1 MPYEVVSAYTLV
13 LGEAAESGPAD
24 GAAAGAAGGPA
35 AEVAGAVALAAGTA
49 RPEVSVHS
57 TAEDAWRALDA
68 GVRARCGM
76 RPRPRRQ
83 IDPDAVVRLA
93 DAWRAADPT
102 ARYWQVTAHRL
113 PIMVPELARPAAPVV
128 PAR

>member
-13 LGEAAESGPAD
+13 LGEDAD
-24 GAAAGAAGGPA
+24 GRPA
-35 AEVAGAVALAAGTA
+35 VT
-49 RPEVSVHS
+49 VHT

-68 GVRARCGM
+68 GVRERCGM

-83 IDPDAVVRLA
+83 VDPDAVTRLA
-93 DAWRAADPT
+93 DAWRAAEPE

-113 PIMVPELARPAAPVV
+113 PIMVPELARPAPV
-128 PAR
+128 PAAVVR

>member
-13 LGEAAESGPAD
+13 LGEHPGDVVEPDPGDPD
-24 GAAAGAAGGPA
+24 AG
-35 AEVAGAVALAAGTA
+35 GAVAG
-49 RPEVSVHS
+49 RPEVSVHT

-68 GVRARCGM
+68 GVRERCGM
-76 RPRPRRQ
+76 RPRPRRV

-93 DAWRAADPT
+93 DAWRAGDPG

-113 PIMVPELARPAAPVV
+113 PIMVPELARAPSQ
-128 PAR
+128 PCADPFRSRKP

>member
-1 MPYEVVSAYTLV
+1 MPYEVVSAYTLI
-13 LGEAAESGPAD
+13 LGEASAD
-24 GAAAGAAGGPA
+24 DVTG
-35 AEVAGAVALAAGTA
+35 A

-57 TAEDAWRALDA
+57 TAEDAWRTLDA

-83 IDPDAVVRLA
+83 IDPDVVVRLA

-113 PIMVPELARPAAPVV
+113 PVMVPELARGVV
-128 PAR
+128 PAEAAR

>member
-13 LGEAAESGPAD
+13 LGEACEDDP
-24 GAAAGAAGGPA
+24 GG
-35 AEVAGAVALAAGTA
+35 A

-57 TAEDAWRALDA
+57 TAEEAWRALDA

-76 RPRPRRQ
+76 RPRPRRH

-93 DAWRAADPT
+93 DAWRAADLT

-113 PIMVPELARPAAPVV
+113 PLMLPEIARPAASRADHLRTVNT
-128 PAR
+128 

>member
-13 LGEAAESGPAD
+13 LGEVAGTGPADDAAAGTAD
-24 GAAAGAAGGPA
+24 GAAGAAQ
-35 AEVAGAVALAAGTA
+35 
-49 RPEVSVHS
+49 PEVSVHS